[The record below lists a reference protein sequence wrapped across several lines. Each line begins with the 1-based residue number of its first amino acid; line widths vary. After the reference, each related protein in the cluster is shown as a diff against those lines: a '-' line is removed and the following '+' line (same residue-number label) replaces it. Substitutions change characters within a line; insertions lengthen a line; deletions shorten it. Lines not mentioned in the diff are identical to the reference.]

1 MDLYCQ
7 PEAAVLLASYAV
19 QTMYGDCADNIELDL
34 VKLLPQ
40 LVIDQYDMSSDMWE
54 ERIRKWWANNSGFS
68 T

>member
-34 VKLLPQ
+34 MKLLPQ
-40 LVIDQYDMSSDMWE
+40 SVIDQYDMSTDMWE
-54 ERIRKWWANNSGFS
+54 DRIRKWWANNSGLS